1 LVETFQ
7 TVLGE
12 SADVLPSVD
21 NLRRHLEERP
31 QEYAVVLGP
40 SVDLAT
46 ATAFADTVRI
56 TRPSLSMILMRRRID
71 TAVLGEALR
80 AGLREVV
87 EERDLTGLGRAVHR
101 AYALWQAMTDSQ
113 GGGAQRGHLFTVFGT
128 KGGVGKSTLST
139 NLAAA
144 LADHGQLQVCLVD
157 LDLASG
163 DVAIMLQL
171 FPSNTLADL
180 ATMTAGLDPAMVK
193 SLITPHS
200 ERLSV
205 LAAPVQ
211 PDAKDHVSA
220 ETVGRLLQ
228 MLTSTYDVVVVD
240 TSSAFDDFSLQS
252 LDHSDIVLLIGTLD
266 IPALKSLKLATETLD
281 LLNISRSRWRLVL
294 NRADSKVGLSPAEVE
309 DTLKLSIATSIPS
322 TREIPASINRG
333 KPIVRVDPRHPASQS
348 IRALARDLV
357 VSVRQGRSPAPAEH
371 ARERRRGLLRR
382 KVRQP

>member
-1 LVETFQ
+1 
-7 TVLGE
+7 
-12 SADVLPSVD
+12 VLPSVD